1 MGRERVYGFPPL
13 NGWEQ
18 ERDLGEHIL
27 QNEWNVQSERKRAR
41 ERERER
47 CLQEDA
53 EIPAGNGVI
62 IWLSRGS
69 ASSLQ
74 AAKQS
79 PGIDLAVHLSTEV
92 LD

>member
-1 MGRERVYGFPPL
+1 MDGNRREIWESIFYRT
-13 NGWEQ
+13 NGMC
-18 ERDLGEHIL
+18 
-27 QNEWNVQSERKRAR
+27 RAR